1 MRADVLSGRRAIV
14 TGASRGIGAAIAARL
29 AEAGAATI
37 LIGRDA
43 KALAAQNARIP
54 NSQSAICDVT
64 EGAQVEQT
72 FSELLARAPVDILV
86 NNAGAAESA
95 PFMKTSD
102 AMLERMLS
110 VNLNSA
116 FRCSRAVLPQML
128 QRGYGRIVNVSSIAG
143 LRGYPY
149 VTAYVAAKHALVGFT
164 RALATE
170 VVQKGITVNAVC
182 PGYTDTD
189 LVRGAASAI
198 SAKTGR
204 GEDEV
209 ISEMIRTNPQGRLVR
224 AEEIAETVAWL
235 CGPET
240 DSITG
245 LAIPVAGGEIM

>member
-1 MRADVLSGRRAIV
+1 MRADVLSGRHAIV

-43 KALAAQNARIP
+43 TALADRERQIP
-54 NSQSAICDVT
+54 NSRSVVCDVT
-64 EGAQVEQT
+64 DAAQVEKVY
-72 FSELLARAPVDILV
+72 SELLAHAQVDILV

-95 PFMKTSD
+95 PFAKTSD
-102 AMLERMLS
+102 SMLERMLS
-110 VNLNSA
+110 VNLHSA
-116 FRCSRAVLPQML
+116 FRCSRAVLPAML
-128 QRGYGRIVNVSSIAG
+128 ARGYGRIVNISSIAG

-149 VTAYVAAKHALVGFT
+149 VTAYVAAKHALVGFS
-164 RALATE
+164 RALAME
-170 VVQKGITVNAVC
+170 LAQKGITVNAVC
-182 PGYTDTD
+182 PGYTDTE

-204 GEDEV
+204 SEGDV
-209 ISEMIRTNPQGRLVR
+209 VREMIRTNPLGRLIR

-235 CGPET
+235 CGPES

-245 LAIPVAGGEIM
+245 QAIAVAGGEIM

>member
-1 MRADVLSGRRAIV
+1 MRADVLSGRRAII

-29 AEAGAATI
+29 AQAGAATV
-37 LIGRDA
+37 LISRDA
-43 KALAAQNARIP
+43 RALAEQTARIP
-54 NSQSAICDVT
+54 NSQSAICDITVA
-64 EGAQVEQT
+64 AQVEKI
-72 FSELLARAPVDILV
+72 FSDLVTQGSPDILI

-102 AMLERMLS
+102 AVLERMLS
-110 VNLNSA
+110 VNLRSA
-116 FRCSRAVLPQML
+116 FRCSRAVLPSML
-128 QRGYGRIVNVSSIAG
+128 ARGYGRIVNVSSIAG

-164 RALATE
+164 RALAME
-170 VVQKGITVNAVC
+170 VVKKGITVNAIC

-204 GEDEV
+204 SEEDV
-209 ISEMIRTNPQGRLVR
+209 VQEMIRNNPQGRLIR
-224 AEEIAETVAWL
+224 LEEIAETVAWL

-245 LAIPVAGGEIM
+245 QAIPIAGGEIM